1 MKLFLLSCLCL
12 LQDDPFQMKTGG
24 MVDMKKL
31 KERGKD
37 K

>member
-1 MKLFLLSCLCL
+1 MLLLGCVCC